1 MKWKRA
7 CKDPESIAGSTRNEQ
22 WALIYPC
29 FAVATTLYDIAEH
42 TKVARPAVALVYT
55 QFPFPA

>member
-7 CKDPESIAGSTRNEQ
+7 CKDPESIADSTPNER
-22 WALIYPC
+22 ALIYPC
-29 FAVATTLYDIAEH
+29 FAVATTLQKLAEH
-42 TKVARPAVALVYT
+42 SKVARPAVALVYT